1 MLRLHLLTATAA
13 AALLAAPAAL
23 AQTAPTPPVPT
34 PVPVTS
40 ATPAT
45 PPSAAPDTPPPV
57 ATPAE
62 PADEAA
68 PPAQVP
74 AAPAARAIQAATP
87 AAAGNVIDVLTAQGN
102 FTTLLAALN
111 HAQLTETLR
120 ARPAVTIFAPTD
132 EAFAALPEAE
142 RTRLMDP
149 ANAQEL
155 RNLLL
160 YHVIV
165 ADVSSSQITGTR
177 GGVQTANRTR
187 VLLDGTGEGLRID
200 GAMITRADIDASNGA
215 IFVIDKVLNP
225 AQSMA
230 PAETPAPAAAPAAA
244 GATATTRPAEPGTTA
259 PNGQQAGTT
268 TTVASPPVHNPTDGQ
283 VDARPDPARAAPAA
297 APSATPAATPA
308 PAAAPTTTT
317 RPAAPGTTAPNGQ
330 QAGTTTTV
338 ASPPVH
344 NPTDGQVDRPGTPRN

>member
-1 MLRLHLLTATAA
+1 MLRLHLLTASAA
-13 AALLAAPAAL
+13 AALLGGPAF
-23 AQTAPTPPVPT
+23 AQTAPTPPVPS

-45 PPSAAPDTPPPV
+45 PPSAAPDVPV
-57 ATPAE
+57 PAAEPAE
-62 PADEAA
+62 PVDEAAPPPAA
-68 PPAQVP
+68 PPAQV
-74 AAPAARAIQAATP
+74 APSATP
-87 AAAGNVIDVLTAQGN
+87 APAGDVIDVLTAQGN
-102 FTTLLAALN
+102 FTTLLTALN
-111 HAQLTETLR
+111 QAQLIDILKS
-120 ARPAVTIFAPTD
+120 RPKVTIFAPTD
-132 EAFAALPEAE
+132 EAFAALPEAD

-165 ADVSSSQITGTR
+165 ADVSSSQIAGAK

-187 VLLDGTGEGLRID
+187 VLLDGTGEGLHVD
-200 GAMITRADIDASNGA
+200 GATVTRADIDASNGA
-215 IFVIDKVLNP
+215 VFAIDKVLNP

-230 PAETPAPAAAPAAA
+230 PAEAAAPAAAPAAG
-244 GATATTRPAEPGTTA
+244 GATAATHPAAPGTTA
-259 PNGQQAGTT
+259 PNGQPAGTT

-297 APSATPAATPA
+297 APAATPA
-308 PAAAPTTTT
+308 PAAAPAPTATTH
-317 RPAAPGTTAPNGQ
+317 PAAPGTTAPNGQ

-338 ASPPVH
+338 ASPPVP

>member
-1 MLRLHLLTATAA
+1 MLRLKLLTATAA
-13 AALLAAPAAL
+13 AALLAAPAVL
-23 AQTAPTPPVPT
+23 AQTAPTPPAPT

-40 ATPAT
+40 
-45 PPSAAPDTPPPV
+45 

-74 AAPAARAIQAATP
+74 VAPPAQAPATP
-87 AAAGNVIDVLTAQGN
+87 VASGNVIDVLAAQGN

-111 HAQLTETLR
+111 QAQLTDTLK

-132 EAFAALPEAE
+132 AAFAALPEAD

-230 PAETPAPAAAPAAA
+230 PAETPAPAATPAGD
-244 GATATTRPAEPGTTA
+244 GATATTRPAAPGTTA

-268 TTVASPPVHNPTDGQ
+268 TTIASPPVPNPTDGQ
-283 VDARPDPARAAPAA
+283 VDARPDPAPAAPAA
-297 APSATPAATPA
+297 APAATSTPAAAPAATPGA
-308 PAAAPTTTT
+308 TTTTT

-338 ASPPVH
+338 ASPPVP

>member
-23 AQTAPTPPVPT
+23 AQTAPTPPAPT

-45 PPSAAPDTPPPV
+45 PPSAATDTPPPA

-62 PADEAA
+62 PADEATPPAQVPAA

-74 AAPAARAIQAATP
+74 AAPAAPVAQAATP
-87 AAAGNVIDVLTAQGN
+87 AASGNVIDVLTAQGN

-111 HAQLTETLR
+111 QAQLTDTLK

-165 ADVSSSQITGTR
+165 ADVSSSQITGTK

-225 AQSMA
+225 ARSMA
-230 PAETPAPAAAPAAA
+230 PPEAPA
-244 GATATTRPAEPGTTA
+244 
-259 PNGQQAGTT
+259 
-268 TTVASPPVHNPTDGQ
+268 
-283 VDARPDPARAAPAA
+283 
-297 APSATPAATPA
+297 PAATPA
-308 PAAAPTTTT
+308 PAAAPAPAPAPAAAPATTPAPGATTTTAT

-330 QAGTTTTV
+330 QAGSTTTV
-338 ASPPVH
+338 ASPPVP
-344 NPTDGQVDRPGTPRN
+344 NPTDGQVDRPGTPPN